1 MPDANVFDLPET
13 NSDSKAPAPAS
24 DSVVTEI
31 QQWEDDGGAL
41 PPERETP
48 SRVERVKRK
57 KKRDNGD
64 I

>member
-13 NSDSKAPAPAS
+13 NSDPKAPAA
-24 DSVVTEI
+24 DTDVTEI
-31 QQWEDDGGAL
+31 HQWEDDGGAL
-41 PPERETP
+41 PPERETL

-57 KKRDNGD
+57 KKRDSRD